1 MRSRL
6 FPLVGLFLVAAVAGL
21 VPGGTRG
28 QTPPR
33 ALPPDLLPPTPIGP
47 AAKGVVPAAAAAP
60 AARKPAPFDRF
71 RNYAELPDATRE
83 MVFATLRGMEWL
95 SRDGSQ
101 SVIPIHQPNGRF
113 VAGINPALG
122 KPADGDDLIRQS
134 MGAFALARAARL
146 TGDEKYA
153 VRAAQ
158 TILSL
163 LAEAPKDPANPAMRK
178 PVQPSAYC
186 NRVGSAAHL
195 ALAIYE
201 LPEAAPELVQSGEEL
216 CQYLRTCL
224 QPDGSVRCTEPG
236 APADAAAAG
245 HAASALAALALGQR
259 AVPAKWKQEALAQG
273 LAYYRKQFR
282 AAPDPHIIPWMTAAA
297 AETYIQTKDAAA
309 AEFVFEMADWL
320 RKLQYDGADRPR
332 AAWRGGFPTVT
343 DGKVSQTPPT
353 IETASYAM
361 ALADG
366 CRMIRQMDR
375 PDTGRYDRYRV
386 ALAAA
391 LQFVTTLQYGEENTQ
406 HFAAHFRPALVGAFH
421 PSGADGNLRT
431 DHTAAAV
438 AALSQFLI
446 AGADR

>member
-6 FPLVGLFLVAAVAGL
+6 FLVIGLLVLAAAI
-21 VPGGTRG
+21 RG
-28 QTPPR
+28 QDPPKP
-33 ALPPDLLPPTPIGP
+33 LPPDLIPPTPIGP

-60 AARKPAPFDRF
+60 RARKPAPFDRF
-71 RNYAELPDATRE
+71 RKYDELPDFTRE
-83 MVFATLRGMEWL
+83 IVFATLRGMEWL
-95 SRDGSQ
+95 SRDG
-101 SVIPIHQPNGRF
+101 IHQPNGRF
-113 VAGINPALG
+113 IAGINPALG
-122 KPADGDDLIRQS
+122 KTIDEDNFVRQATC
-134 MGAFALARAARL
+134 AFALARAARL

-163 LAEAPKDPANPAMRK
+163 LAEAPKDPANPGLRK
-178 PVQPSAYC
+178 PAALG
-186 NRVGSAAHL
+186 NRAAAAAHL

-201 LPEAAPELVQSGEEL
+201 LPEAAPELTQSGEEL
-216 CQYLRTCL
+216 CQYLRSCL
-224 QPDGSVRCTEPG
+224 QPDGSVPCVELGDTS
-236 APADAAAAG
+236 
-245 HAASALAALALGQR
+245 AASSGDEAGPALAALAMSQR
-259 AVPAKWKQEALAQG
+259 AAPAKWKQDAVTQG

-282 AAPDPHIIPWMTAAA
+282 TVPNPHIIPWMTAAA
-297 AETYIQTKDAAA
+297 VEAHLQTKDPAA

-320 RKLQYDGADRPR
+320 RKLQYDGAAR
-332 AAWRGGFPTVT
+332 AAWRGGFPTVA

-353 IETASYAM
+353 IETAPYAM
-361 ALADG
+361 ALADA

-375 PDTGRYDRYRV
+375 PDAARYDEYR
-386 ALAAA
+386 ATLARA
-391 LQFVTTLQYGEENTQ
+391 LQFVTTLQYAEENTQ

-421 PSGADGNLRT
+421 PSAADGNLRT